1 MTHKNLELST
11 LFSDTQIIPV
21 MVVKDLESA
30 VPIAEKL
37 VAAGYKAL
45 EITLRTDCALEA
57 VRAIRREVPTA
68 CVGVGTITNPAQ
80 FVKSY
85 EAGAAFA
92 VSPGATKDL
101 YEISK
106 KVPLPL
112 LPGVATAS
120 EAMVAQARGYR
131 YLKLFPAE
139 AVGGIGLLKSL
150 GGPLPDL
157 RFCPTGG
164 ITAETA
170 PDYLALKNVICV
182 GGSWMVK

>member
-1 MTHKNLELST
+1 MTHKNLEFAT
-11 LFSDTQIIPV
+11 LLADTQVIPV
-21 MVVKDLESA
+21 MVINDLDSA
-30 VPIAEKL
+30 IPTAQKL
-37 VAAGYKAL
+37 VAAGYKTL
-45 EITLRTDCALEA
+45 EITLRTDCALDA
-57 VRAIRREVPTA
+57 VRAIRREVPEA
-68 CVGVGTITNPAQ
+68 CVGVGTITDTAQ

-101 YEISK
+101 YKIAN

-120 EAMVAQARGYR
+120 EAMAAQARGYR

-139 AVGGIGLLKSL
+139 AVGGINLLKSL

-164 ITAETA
+164 ITEETA
-170 PDYLALKNVICV
+170 PDYLALNNVVCV
-182 GGSWMVK
+182 GGSWMAK